1 MSLTIKE
8 ELYSLN
14 DFDFWGGAVSRWEEI
29 KELGIE
35 DDVMEMIED
44 LYPNG
49 LTNTELNDLIWF
61 GLDEFIEE
69 NQEEEEEEEED

>member
-14 DFDFWGGAVSRWEEI
+14 DFDFWGGATSRWEEI
-29 KELGIE
+29 QELGLE
-35 DDVMEMIED
+35 DDVMAMIED

-49 LTNTELNDLIWF
+49 LTDTELNDLIWF
-61 GLDEFIEE
+61 EFDDFIEE
-69 NQEEEEEEEED
+69 NQEEEND